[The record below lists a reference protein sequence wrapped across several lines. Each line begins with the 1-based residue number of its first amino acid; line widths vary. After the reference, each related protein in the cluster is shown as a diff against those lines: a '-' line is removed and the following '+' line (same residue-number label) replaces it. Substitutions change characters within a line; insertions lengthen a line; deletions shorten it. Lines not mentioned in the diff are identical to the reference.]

1 MAHLNNHST
10 VLTNDRSPYRINS
23 VGAAPKE
30 KGPSQGLLLLACA
43 QDVPW
48 LMSDPTFQHGTSLQ
62 ISVDSRQPKALLAG
76 EPSDKVG
83 RK

>member
-10 VLTNDRSPYRINS
+10 ILTNDRLPYRIDS
-23 VGAAPKE
+23 VSATPKE

-43 QDVPW
+43 QDVHR

-62 ISVDSRQPKALLAG
+62 IL
-76 EPSDKVG
+76 
-83 RK
+83 